1 MNFKKF
7 FNKLLIFLFIIS
19 IFIIPKTCLA
29 YTNKVILGGQNL
41 GIEVNSNGVL
51 VVGFYK
57 VGNASPG
64 ALAGL
69 KIGDRIIG
77 IDDTVINDI
86 TDLSFSSS
94 VLNDKIKITYIRKG
108 NKETTD
114 LKLYKDSSGVYKTGL
129 YVKDSIIGIGT
140 LTFIDPKTN
149 MYGALGH
156 EIIEKTTGQKF
167 EIASGK
173 IFKSEITSITKSER
187 NNPGEKNATYNA
199 SEIYGTI
206 TKNGVNGI
214 FGNYI
219 GQINRSNLIDVA
231 DASEIKLGQA
241 TIRTVISGTKVKEYE
256 IEILKIY
263 PNNETKNI
271 LFKVVDEELISKTG
285 GIVQGMSGSPI
296 IQNNKIVGAVTHV
309 ISDDATKGFGIFIT
323 TMLKEIED

>member
-199 SEIYGTI
+199 NEIFGTI
-206 TKNGVNGI
+206 TKNDINGI
-214 FGNYI
+214 FGKYT
-219 GQINRSNLIDVA
+219 GQINRNNLIDVA
-231 DASEIKLGQA
+231 SSSEVKLGKA
-241 TIRTVISGTKVKEYE
+241 TIRTVISGTEVKEYE

>member
-77 IDDTVINDI
+77 IDNTVINDI

-94 VLNDKIKITYIRKG
+94 VLNDKIKITYIRNG

-140 LTFIDPKTN
+140 LTFIDPKTS

-173 IFKSEITSITKSER
+173 IFESEITSITKSER

-199 SEIYGTI
+199 SKIYGTI

-214 FGNYI
+214 FGNYT
-219 GQINRSNLIDVA
+219 GQINRNNLIDVA
-231 DASEIKLGQA
+231 NTSEIELGKA
-241 TIRTVISGTKVKEYE
+241 TIRTVISGSEVKEYE

>member
-241 TIRTVISGTKVKEYE
+241 TIRTVISGTEVKEYE

>member
-241 TIRTVISGTKVKEYE
+241 TIRTVISGTEAKEYE

-285 GIVQGMSGSPI
+285 GIVQGMSGSI

>member
-7 FNKLLIFLFIIS
+7 FNKLLIFLFVIS
-19 IFIIPKTCLA
+19 IFIIPISCKA
-29 YTNKVILGGQNL
+29 YTDKVIVGGQNL

-57 VGNASPG
+57 VKNTSPG
-64 ALAGL
+64 AMAGL

-77 IDDTVINDI
+77 IDDKVINSI

-94 VLNDKIKITYIRKG
+94 LKNEELKITYIRNGKQ
-108 NKETTD
+108 NTTT
-114 LKLYKDSSGVYKTGL
+114 LKLYKDSSDVYKTGL

-167 EIASGK
+167 EIKEGK
-173 IFKSEITSITKSER
+173 IFSSEITSITKSSR
-187 NNPGEKNATYNA
+187 NSPGEKNASYNA
-199 SEIYGTI
+199 SNILGTI
-206 TKNGVNGI
+206 TKNDVNGI
-214 FGNYI
+214 YGKYNGI
-219 GQINRSNLIDVA
+219 INQNDLIEVA
-231 DASEIKLGQA
+231 DSSLIKPGSA
-241 TIRTVISGTKVKEYE
+241 KIRTVVEGTKVEEYE

-263 PNNETKNI
+263 PRNKTKNI
-271 LFKVVDEELISKTG
+271 LFKVVDKNLLNKTG

-296 IQNNKIVGAVTHV
+296 IQNQKIVGAVTHV
-309 ISDDATKGFGIFIT
+309 ISDDTTKGFGIFIT
-323 TMLKEIED
+323 TMLKEMED

>member
-1 MNFKKF
+1 MNFKNF

-241 TIRTVISGTKVKEYE
+241 TIRTVISGTEVKEYE

>member
-94 VLNDKIKITYIRKG
+94 VLNDKIKITYIRNG
-108 NKETTD
+108 NKKTTD

-156 EIIEKTTGQKF
+156 EIIDKNTGQKF
-167 EIASGK
+167 EIKSGK
-173 IFKSEITSITKSER
+173 IFESEITSIKKSER
-187 NNPGEKNATYNA
+187 NKPGEKNATYNA
-199 SEIYGTI
+199 NEIFGTI
-206 TKNGVNGI
+206 TKNDINGI
-214 FGNYI
+214 FGKYT
-219 GQINRSNLIDVA
+219 GQINRNNLIDVA
-231 DASEIKLGQA
+231 SSSEVKLGKA
-241 TIRTVISGTKVKEYE
+241 TIRTVISGTEVKEYE

-296 IQNNKIVGAVTHV
+296 IQNDKIVGAVTHV

>member
-241 TIRTVISGTKVKEYE
+241 TIRTVISGTEVKEYE

-271 LFKVVDEELISKTG
+271 LFKVIDDELISKTG

>member
-199 SEIYGTI
+199 SQIYGTI

-241 TIRTVISGTKVKEYE
+241 TIRTVISGIEVKEYE

>member
-94 VLNDKIKITYIRKG
+94 VLNDKIKITYIRNG

-241 TIRTVISGTKVKEYE
+241 TIRTVISGTEVKEYE

>member
-1 MNFKKF
+1 MNFKNF

-94 VLNDKIKITYIRKG
+94 VLNDKIKITYIRNG

-241 TIRTVISGTKVKEYE
+241 TIRTVISGTEVKEYE

>member
-94 VLNDKIKITYIRKG
+94 VLNDKIKITYIRNG

-231 DASEIKLGQA
+231 DASEIELGQA
-241 TIRTVISGTKVKEYE
+241 TIRTVISGTEVKEYE

>member
-1 MNFKKF
+1 MNFKKI

-94 VLNDKIKITYIRKG
+94 VLNDKIKITYIRNG

-199 SEIYGTI
+199 REIYGTI

-241 TIRTVISGTKVKEYE
+241 TIRTVISGTEVKEYE

>member
-231 DASEIKLGQA
+231 DASEIELGQA
-241 TIRTVISGTKVKEYE
+241 TIRTVISGTEVKEYE

>member
-241 TIRTVISGTKVKEYE
+241 TIRTVISGTEVKEYE

-263 PNNETKNI
+263 SNNETKNI

>member
-77 IDDTVINDI
+77 IDNTVINDI

-94 VLNDKIKITYIRKG
+94 VLNDKIKITYIRNG

-140 LTFIDPKTN
+140 LTFIDPKTS

-173 IFKSEITSITKSER
+173 IFESEITSITKSER

-199 SEIYGTI
+199 SKIYGTI

-214 FGNYI
+214 FGNYT
-219 GQINRSNLIDVA
+219 GQINRNNLIDVA
-231 DASEIKLGQA
+231 NTSEIELGKA
-241 TIRTVISGTKVKEYE
+241 TIRTVISGSEVKEYE

-323 TMLKEIED
+323 NMLKEIED